1 MEFTLAELEDL
12 SIAELV
18 GQMIVVRTS
27 GHLLDRQIQYPVWE
41 SKADALQ
48 HYVQD
53 LNVGG
58 IIFLGGSVAELAMR
72 TSQIQAWAKYPL
84 LMAAD
89 IEEGV
94 GQRFPGATWF
104 PPPMALSAI
113 EDQTKAQEYA
123 RQMGSI
129 TAQESLAVGLNWI
142 LGPIVDVN
150 NNPKN
155 PVINVRAFGETP
167 EAVSSLAN
175 AFIAGVADYP
185 VLTCAKHFPGHG
197 DTATDSHLDLPVINH
212 GVDRLRQ
219 TELPPFQSAI
229 RAGVDS
235 VMTAHLLIP
244 SLDKDFPATLSH
256 KILTGELR
264 QKMNFGGL
272 IVTDALVMGAI
283 VKKYGAEAASVMA
296 VEAGADIVLMPVD
309 VPKSIVAICQAVRT
323 GKISEEQIRA
333 SVARIWAAKRKVF
346 GQAVTSEAFAL
357 GAIADQ
363 SQAIVTNIH
372 QDSLQTYGELPIEP
386 MGGVNLIIVDE
397 ILDCPFL
404 GRMAPS
410 LTVPRELGYECHII
424 NKYTP
429 PRYQIKDQLTILQV
443 FIRGNPFASI
453 SDAKSIALDICGRHR
468 GNLQAVIVYGSPY
481 VFADIKKA
489 LHDTVPCIF
498 SYGQMPSAQTVA
510 LDQLFADVDE
520 LEEDLA
526 GMA

>member
-1 MEFTLAELEDL
+1 MEFTPAALEKL
-12 SIAELV
+12 SLAELV

-41 SKADALQ
+41 SKADALK

-58 IIFLGGSVAELAMR
+58 VIFLGGSVAELVMR
-72 TSQIQAWAKYPL
+72 TNQIQAWAKYPL

-94 GQRFPGATWF
+94 GQRFTGATWF

-113 EDQTKAQEYA
+113 EDRTKAQVYA
-123 RQMGSI
+123 QQMGAI

-150 NNPKN
+150 NNPQN

-167 EAVSSLAN
+167 TTVSALAN
-175 AFIAGVADYP
+175 SFISGAADYP

-212 GVDRLRQ
+212 GVDRLQ
-219 TELPPFQSAI
+219 KIELPPFQSAI
-229 RAGVDS
+229 KAGVDS

-244 SLDKDFPATLSH
+244 SLDTDFPATLSH

-283 VKKYGAEAASVMA
+283 VKRYGAEAASVMA
-296 VEAGADIVLMPVD
+296 IEAGADIVLMPVD
-309 VPKSIVAICQAVRT
+309 VPKSIEAICQAVKT
-323 GKISEEQIRA
+323 GKISEERIRE

-346 GQAVTSEAFAL
+346 GQAVTSDAFEL
-357 GAIADQ
+357 GVIADR
-363 SQAIVTNIH
+363 SQTVVTNIN
-372 QDSLQTYGELPIEP
+372 QDSLQSQGELPIEP

-404 GRMAPS
+404 GRMSPA
-410 LTVPRELGYECHII
+410 LIVPRELGYECHII

-429 PRYQIKDQLTILQV
+429 PRYRIKDQLTVLQI
-443 FIRGNPFASI
+443 FIRGNPFFAG
-453 SDAKSIALDICGRHR
+453 SDITSIALDICGRHS

-481 VFADIKKA
+481 VFADIQKA
-489 LHDTVPCIF
+489 LPDDVPCIF
-498 SYGQMPSAQTVA
+498 SYGQMPSAQAVA
-510 LDQLFADVDE
+510 LDRLFGDSEDWDE
-520 LEEDLA
+520 DQS

>member
-1 MEFTLAELEDL
+1 MEFTPAALAKL
-12 SIAELV
+12 SLAELV

-58 IIFLGGSVAELAMR
+58 VIFLGGSVAELAMR

-113 EDQTKAQEYA
+113 KDQPKAQEYA
-123 RQMGSI
+123 RQMGAI

-167 EAVSSLAN
+167 EAVSTLAN
-175 AFIAGVADYP
+175 AFIAGAADYP

-197 DTATDSHLDLPVINH
+197 DTATDSHLDLPVIKH
-212 GVDRLRQ
+212 GIDRLQ
-219 TELPPFQSAI
+219 KTELPPFQSAI
-229 RAGVDS
+229 KAGVDS

-264 QKMNFGGL
+264 KKMGFGGL

-283 VKKYGAEAASVMA
+283 VKKYGAETASVMA

-309 VPKSIVAICQAVRT
+309 VPKSIEAICQAVKT
-323 GKISEEQIRA
+323 GKISEERIRE
-333 SVARIWAAKRKVF
+333 SVARIWAAKRKIF
-346 GQAVTSEAFAL
+346 GQAVTSDAFEL
-357 GAIADQ
+357 GAIADR
-363 SQAIVTNIH
+363 SQAVVTNIH
-372 QDSLQTYGELPIEP
+372 QDSLQTRGELPIEP

-397 ILDCPFL
+397 VLDCPFL
-404 GRMAPS
+404 GRMAPA
-410 LTVPRELGYECHII
+410 LIVPRELGYECHII

-429 PRYQIKDQLTILQV
+429 PRCPIKDQLTILQI

-453 SDAKSIALDICGRHR
+453 SGAMSIALEICGRHS

-481 VFADIKKA
+481 VFAEIKET
-489 LHDTVPCIF
+489 LHDDVPCIF
-498 SYGQMPSAQTVA
+498 SYGQMPSAQSVA
-510 LDQLFADVDE
+510 LDRLFGDS
-520 LEEDLA
+520 EDLDEDQS